1 MRRRKFLLAA
11 GLLAYF
17 IGATARAYLR
27 PADEP
32 RGFKEAGDRIVA
44 VAQHPREALGH
55 PLLAIDFLVTADAHY
70 SE

>member
-1 MRRRKFLLAA
+1 MRRRTLLLAA

-17 IGATARAYLR
+17 FGATVRVYLR
-27 PADEP
+27 SDAD
-32 RGFKEAGDRIVA
+32 RCSFRDAGCRVLA